1 MVSKVD
7 ERSPRSAWSR
17 SARKPNGFFRQ
28 RLFCGNPFRNGNSTK
43 WRGSL
48 FCNSKLDAASTDFA
62 KLGFG
67 FDPLRK
73 QTNVGN
79 QSNPHPLSQLLLS
92 ALGISPQAP
101 DLRKVLILSLSQP
114 NSLSTERVSAPSL
127 RPANPGT
134 TGVFENRKGE
144 AICRM
149 ESPVSFGTLQ
159 IISLSRS
166 WG

>member
-1 MVSKVD
+1 MVSKID
-7 ERSPRSAWSR
+7 ERSPRSTWSR
-17 SARKPNGFFRQ
+17 SSRKPNGFFKQ
-28 RLFCGNPFRNGNSTK
+28 RLFCGNPFRNGNPAK
-43 WRGSL
+43 WGSSL
-48 FCNSKLDAASTDFA
+48 FCNSKPDAASQDFP

-67 FDPLRK
+67 FDPFRK
-73 QTNVGN
+73 QTDVGI
-79 QSNPHPLSQLLLS
+79 QSNPLPLSQLLLS

-101 DLRKVLILSLSQP
+101 DSRKVLMLSSSQP

-127 RPANPGT
+127 RPAKPGT

-144 AICRM
+144 AIYRM
-149 ESPVSFGTLQ
+149 ESPVSFSTLP